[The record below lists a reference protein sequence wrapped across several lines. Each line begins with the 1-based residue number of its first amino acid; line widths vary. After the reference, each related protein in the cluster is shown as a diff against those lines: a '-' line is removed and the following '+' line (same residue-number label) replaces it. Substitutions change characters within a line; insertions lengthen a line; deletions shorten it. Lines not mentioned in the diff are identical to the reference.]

1 MKLHKLKSGMLL
13 LIFAAGLTISSCK
26 SKEKTNDNTNTATN
40 VDTAS
45 TTMTDTSTAATTAP
59 ATSMDDSLRTQ
70 LKDATKDYPGVT
82 ATVDNGEVTLTG
94 TISRDKLPK
103 LMQAVHA
110 LNPKKVNNNLT
121 IKK

>member
-1 MKLHKLKSGMLL
+1 MKLHKFKTVMVL
-13 LIFAAGLTISSCK
+13 LIFAAGLTASSCK
-26 SKEKTNDNTNTATN
+26 GKEKTDENTNTATS
-40 VDTAS
+40 VDTSS
-45 TTMTDTSTAATTAP
+45 TTTMDTTAATTAP
-59 ATSMDDSLRTQ
+59 VTSLDDSLRTQ
-70 LKDATKDYPGVT
+70 LTDATKDYPGVT

>member
-1 MKLHKLKSGMLL
+1 MKLHKFKTVMVL
-13 LIFAAGLTISSCK
+13 LILAAGLTASSCK
-26 SKEKTNDNTNTATN
+26 GKEKTDENTNTATS
-40 VDTAS
+40 VDTSS
-45 TTMTDTSTAATTAP
+45 TTTMDTTAATTAP
-59 ATSMDDSLRTQ
+59 VTSLDDSLRTQ
-70 LKDATKDYPGVT
+70 LTDATKDYPGVT

>member
-1 MKLHKLKSGMLL
+1 MKLHKFKTGILL
-13 LIFAAGLTISSCK
+13 LIFAAGLTASSCK
-26 SKEKTNDNTNTATN
+26 GKEKTDENTNTATS
-40 VDTAS
+40 VDTSS
-45 TTMTDTSTAATTAP
+45 TTTMDTSTAATTAP
-59 ATSMDDSLRTQ
+59 ATSLDDSLKTQ

-82 ATVDNGEVTLTG
+82 ATVENGEVTLTG
-94 TISRDKLPK
+94 TITRDKLPK

>member
-1 MKLHKLKSGMLL
+1 MKLHEFKTGMLL
-13 LIFAAGLTISSCK
+13 LIFAAGLTVSSCK
-26 SKEKTNDNTNTATN
+26 GKEKTNENTNTATN
-40 VDTAS
+40 VDTSSA
-45 TTMTDTSTAATTAP
+45 TTTDTSTAVTTAP
-59 ATSMDDSLRTQ
+59 ATSTDDSLRTQ

-82 ATVDNGEVTLTG
+82 ATVDNGEVTLIG